1 MSTNPKGKL
10 FVISGPSG
18 VGKGTLC
25 SHLIR
30 SDSNMILSVSVT
42 ERPPR
47 RMESHGK
54 NYLFV
59 NHEKFDSLIEHDE
72 LLEWNKYGN
81 YRYGTPKKQVLDAI
95 GRGVDVILEIE
106 VNGAGQVK
114 KNFPQTVTIF
124 VMPPSINQL
133 RKRLMK
139 RNTESKEQITQR
151 LLEAENEIRLCKK
164 YDYVIIND
172 KVDKALVK
180 LSEIIKKERGAS
192 NQ

>member
-1 MSTNPKGKL
+1 MATNPKGKL